1 MGIYRGKL
9 FDDSSDE
16 EDNNKENEN
25 GSPTKDH
32 VETWSIE
39 NKPKNLFG
47 NSGDDDEDEDDNKDQ
62 AREENKDVHKD
73 VLMTKVKPLTGQDW
87 FCDDSSNETNNDH
100 DDHLKREKWMMII
113 HNIVLSSKIQSIL

>member
-1 MGIYRGKL
+1 MEEGGRSSDLQAEDEDKNMGIYRGKL

-39 NKPKNLFG
+39 NQTNNLFG
-47 NSGDDDEDEDDNKDQ
+47 DSGDDDDEDEDDNKDQ
-62 AREENKDVHKD
+62 AREENKDVND
-73 VLMTKVKPLTGQDW
+73 N
-87 FCDDSSNETNNDH
+87 SETPH
-100 DDHLKREKWMMII
+100 WTRL
-113 HNIVLSSKIQSIL
+113 ILWW

>member
-32 VETWSIE
+32 VET
-39 NKPKNLFG
+39 
-47 NSGDDDEDEDDNKDQ
+47 
-62 AREENKDVHKD
+62 
-73 VLMTKVKPLTGQDW
+73 
-87 FCDDSSNETNNDH
+87 
-100 DDHLKREKWMMII
+100 
-113 HNIVLSSKIQSIL
+113 